1 MKDENEKPEDLRS
14 RTRRFA
20 LSIIQAFV
28 ALPKNEVAQVLG
40 RQFLR
45 SGTSVGAHS
54 REGSRA
60 RSDAEFIN
68 KLEVGIQEL
77 DETIYWLEL
86 LPDSEQCGPE
96 LVNPLIS
103 EANELMAILITI
115 VRKRK
120 GSI

>member
-20 LSIIQAFV
+20 LAIVQAFV
-28 ALPKNEVAQVLG
+28 ALPKNEVARVLG

-45 SGTSVGAHS
+45 SGTSVGAHY

-60 RSDAEFIN
+60 RSDAEFIS

-77 DETIYWLEL
+77 DETFTGWNFSLFRNN
-86 LPDSEQCGPE
+86 
-96 LVNPLIS
+96 VAHNW
-103 EANELMAILITI
+103 
-115 VRKRK
+115 
-120 GSI
+120 